1 MTRRIAVAGWIGSD
15 NLGDE
20 LILRS
25 LIRSLRARGAEPAA
39 VSIDPAGTRRL
50 HGVEAVRHRTPLDNP
65 GLRRAVRRMDG
76 LIAAGG
82 LIQTET
88 SVWNIPF
95 HAARWRAARRIP
107 AAAVGLGAGRVDGA
121 LPAWTARR
129 ALHRMQSIVVRDQA
143 SADRLADWG
152 LRGVR
157 VGSDP
162 VIGEETAPVEPCDAV
177 CVILRPANRGGV
189 RTASAAAR
197 AGPPTALQADRLAA
211 ALDAAA
217 GAAGLPIRMVA
228 FQKSRDLPVLRAAAD
243 RLRSEATIS
252 APGLDGVL
260 EEVGRSRLV
269 ITMRYHGAV
278 AALLH
283 GRPAVLLDYSPK
295 MASLAAEGGGWAPLS
310 PPFPSEPGRL
320 AAAAERALAGG
331 GRRAAE
337 ARGLLRGRLAENDRA
352 LDRITEQRHGR
363 N

>member
-76 LIAAGG
+76 MIAAGG

-107 AAAVGLGAGRVDGA
+107 GAAVGLGAGRVDGA
-121 LPAWTARR
+121 LPAWIARR

-197 AGPPTALQADRLAA
+197 AGPPPAQQAGRLAA

-252 APGLDGVL
+252 APGLDDVL

-295 MASLAAEGGGWAPLS
+295 MASLAAEGGGWAPLAS
-310 PPFPSEPGRL
+310 PSPSEPGRL

-331 GRRAAE
+331 GRPAAE
-337 ARGLLRGRLAENDRA
+337 ARGILRGRLAENDRA
-352 LDRITEQRHGR
+352 LDRIMEKRHGR

>member
-1 MTRRIAVAGWIGSD
+1 MTLRIAVAGWIGSD

-50 HGVEAVRHRTPLDNP
+50 HGVEAVRHRSPLDTP

-76 LIAAGG
+76 MVAAGG

-95 HAARWRAARRIP
+95 HAARWRAARNIP
-107 AAAVGLGAGRVDGA
+107 GAAVGLGAGRVNGA
-121 LPAWTARR
+121 LPARAARR

-143 SADRLADWG
+143 SAELLEGWG

-162 VIGEETAPVEPCDAV
+162 VIGEEAAPVDPCDAV
-177 CVILRPANRGGV
+177 CVVLRPANRGGV
-189 RTASAAAR
+189 RTASAAAK
-197 AGPPTALQADRLAA
+197 AGPPPPLWAGRLAA

-217 GAAGLPIRMVA
+217 GAVGLPIRMTA

-243 RLRSEATIS
+243 RLRSDASVS
-252 APGLDGVL
+252 APGLDDVL
-260 EEVGRSRLV
+260 EEVGKSRLV

-295 MASLAAEGGGWAPLS
+295 MASLAAEGGGWAPLAS
-310 PPFPSEPGRL
+310 PLLSEPAVL
-320 AAAAERALAGG
+320 AEAAERALAGEG
-331 GRRAAE
+331 RAAE
-337 ARGLLRGRLAENDRA
+337 ARGILRERLAENDRA
-352 LDRITEQRHGR
+352 LDRLTEQRHGR
-363 N
+363 K

>member
-25 LIRSLRARGAEPAA
+25 LIRSLRARGAAPVA

-50 HGVEAVRHRTPLDNP
+50 HGIEAVRHRSPLDTP
-65 GLRRAVRRMDG
+65 GLGRALGRMDG
-76 LIAAGG
+76 LVIAGG

-107 AAAVGLGAGRVDGA
+107 GAAVGLGVGRVDGA
-121 LPAWTARR
+121 VPARIARR
-129 ALHRMQSIVVRDQA
+129 ALRRMESIAVRDRA
-143 SADRLADWG
+143 SADRLAGWG

-162 VIGEETAPVEPCDAV
+162 VIGEEAPPVDPGDTM
-177 CVILRPANRGGV
+177 CVILRPANRGGM
-189 RTASAAAR
+189 RTASAAAE
-197 AGPPTALQADRLAA
+197 AGLPPDPRTGGMAA

-217 GAAGLPIRMVA
+217 GAAGLSIRLVA
-228 FQKSRDLPVLRAAAD
+228 FQKSRDLPLLRSAAR
-243 RLRSEATIS
+243 RLRSDAALS
-252 APGLDGVL
+252 APGLDDVL
-260 EEVGRSRLV
+260 REVGRSRLV
-269 ITMRYHGAV
+269 ITMRYHGAI

-295 MASLAAEGGGWAPLS
+295 MASLASEGGGWAPLAS
-310 PPFPSEPGRL
+310 PFPSEPAGL
-320 AAAAERALAGG
+320 VKAVERALAG
-331 GRRAAE
+331 RERAAE
-337 ARGLLRGRLAENDRA
+337 VRGMLRERLAENDRA
-352 LDRITEQRHGR
+352 LDRAAG
-363 N
+363 